1 MDELARLKLRR
12 RRRQEA
18 FQALDEVDD
27 RLKSLAG
34 TLHQI
39 EALAVDLKVR
49 RFLVFASPAPERA
62 PLLALCDGAT
72 PLLEDIGERVQS
84 LRNEFQAL
92 KHSDDRERLELEAL
106 LTNPTTR

>member
-1 MDELARLKLRR
+1 MDELSRLKLRK
-12 RRRQEA
+12 RRRQGC

-27 RLKSLAG
+27 RLKSLSA

-39 EALAVDLKVR
+39 EALAVDMKAR
-49 RFLVFASPAPERA
+49 RFLVFASPVPERA

-72 PLLEDIGERVQS
+72 PLLEDISERVQV

-92 KHSDDRERLELEAL
+92 KHSDDREWQELEAL
-106 LTNPTTR
+106 LTPKPTR

>member
-1 MDELARLKLRR
+1 MDELSRLKLRK
-12 RRRQEA
+12 RRRQEC
-18 FQALDEVDD
+18 FQALDEVAD
-27 RLKSLAG
+27 RIKALAA

-49 RFLVFASPAPERA
+49 RFLVFASPAPERV

-72 PLLEDIGERVQS
+72 PLLEEIGERVQA

-92 KHSDDRERLELEAL
+92 KHSDDRERSELEAI
-106 LTNPTTR
+106 LTPKPTR